1 VRGAIVANSHVLIA
15 LTTITVALEF
25 NEPSIK
31 AIFLMRKF
39 SSLNAVRQVDF
50 TERRRKKNRWEDI
63 ILVMT
68 VAMSLGFPIPYVV

>member
-1 VRGAIVANSHVLIA
+1 MRGAIVANSHVLIA

-31 AIFLMRKF
+31 AIFIVRKF
-39 SSLNAVRQVDF
+39 TSINAVRQVDF
-50 TERRRKKNRWEDI
+50 TERRKPKYCWEDI

-68 VAMSLGFPIPYVV
+68 VAMGLGFPIPYVV